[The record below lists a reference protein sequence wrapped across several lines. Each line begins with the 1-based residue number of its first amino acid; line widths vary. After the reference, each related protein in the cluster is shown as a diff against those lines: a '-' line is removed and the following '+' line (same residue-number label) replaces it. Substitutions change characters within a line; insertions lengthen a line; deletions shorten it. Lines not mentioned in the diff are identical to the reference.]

1 MSFQAQA
8 AKGNY
13 KEAEETFLMIQ
24 NEKLKSDYVYISH
37 LARCC
42 KKVFVFVRLSEHKF
56 LSCALCVLCVYC
68 VFVCVHADI
77 MNKKS
82 QQAWEL
88 YLKMETSAESF
99 SLLQLIANDCYKMGQ
114 FWHAAKAFDMLE
126 RLDPSPEHWEGK
138 RGACVGVF
146 QRIVAGQQNK

>member
-42 KKVFVFVRLSEHKF
+42 KKVFVCFHLSEHKF
-56 LSCALCVLCVYC
+56 LSSMYNMYSVSL
-68 VFVCVHADI
+68 
-77 MNKKS
+77 
-82 QQAWEL
+82 L
-88 YLKMETSAESF
+88 YLSVCT
-99 SLLQLIANDCYKMGQ
+99 QI
-114 FWHAAKAFDMLE
+114 
-126 RLDPSPEHWEGK
+126 
-138 RGACVGVF
+138 
-146 QRIVAGQQNK
+146 

>member
-8 AKGNY
+8 AKGKY
-13 KEAEETFLMIQ
+13 KEAEETLLMIQ

-42 KKVFVFVRLSEHKF
+42 KKIFFSVAMLQNINFCLPCM
-56 LSCALCVLCVYC
+56 LPVLCVSSI
-68 VFVCVHADI
+68 FVCVHADI

-126 RLDPSPEHWEGK
+126 RLDPNSEHW
-138 RGACVGVF
+138 
-146 QRIVAGQQNK
+146 